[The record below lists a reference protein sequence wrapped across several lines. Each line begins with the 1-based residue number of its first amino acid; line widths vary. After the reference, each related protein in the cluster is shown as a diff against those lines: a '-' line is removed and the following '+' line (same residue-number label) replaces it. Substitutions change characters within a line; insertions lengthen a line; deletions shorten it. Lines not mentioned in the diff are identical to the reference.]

1 MTSQACHL
9 GNPMHGAIDL
19 VTFGRGRSH
28 QWLRPLT
35 STRLRRGVHL
45 QVIYTPLRTPHKRRQ
60 PLRGG
65 GAANLS
71 EEEAEPWLR
80 SSRGDAKGLFLV
92 ESGM

>member
-45 QVIYTPLRTPHKRRQ
+45 QVIYTPLRTRIST
-60 PLRGG
+60 
-65 GAANLS
+65 ANLS
-71 EEEAEPWLR
+71 EEEAKPWLR